1 MKDVLWMCGCSTL
14 WLLLMRPHHWPPV
27 IGGTRTL
34 RNARML
40 REFVRRSMPLLPPL
54 VMSASGGL
62 AHEASVFYQ
71 RLAHQLSNKWG
82 DDYSVVMGWLR
93 CCLSFSLLRSSI
105 QCIRGARSSIGHYVK
120 TSPIVELIRAE
131 SQFAVD

>member
-1 MKDVLWMCGCSTL
+1 
-14 WLLLMRPHHWPPV
+14 
-27 IGGTRTL
+27 
-34 RNARML
+34 
-40 REFVRRSMPLLPPL
+40 
-54 VMSASGGL
+54 MSASGGL

-71 RLAHQLSNKWG
+71 HLAHQLSNKWG

-120 TSPIVELIRAE
+120 TPPIVELIQAGQSIKPGE
-131 SQFAVD
+131 KKKKKKK